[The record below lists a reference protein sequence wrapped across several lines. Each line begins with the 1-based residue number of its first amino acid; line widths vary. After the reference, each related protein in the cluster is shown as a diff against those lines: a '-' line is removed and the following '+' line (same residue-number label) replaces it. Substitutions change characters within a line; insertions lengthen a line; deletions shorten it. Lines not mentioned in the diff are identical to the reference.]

1 MSADGVASELAA
13 ERATEAPS
21 ELAAD
26 LAAELAEIRALD
38 TVPSERVSALWD
50 RLTPARVDDITGSRW
65 KGTGLDTGHPMFAM
79 LGQMRWWGKD
89 FTDARKV
96 DPILVTDDSGDVVP
110 DTSASGGGG
119 ASLWEVSFRGRPTA
133 SMVYDRL
140 PVIDHFVVVDTTT
153 DPTTGASRP
162 STLLAVMNGRGTVS
176 DGEHFWF
183 LLDRED

>member
-1 MSADGVASELAA
+1 MSADGVASE
-13 ERATEAPS
+13 
-21 ELAAD
+21 

-50 RLTPARVDDITGSRW
+50 RLIPARVDDIAGSRW

-96 DPILVTDDSGDVVP
+96 DPILVTDDSGEVVP
-110 DTSASGGGG
+110 DTSATGGGG

-162 STLLAVMNGRGTVS
+162 STLLSVMNGRGTVS
-176 DGEHFWF
+176 DGEYFWF

>member
-1 MSADGVASELAA
+1 
-13 ERATEAPS
+13 
-21 ELAAD
+21 
-26 LAAELAEIRALD
+26 
-38 TVPSERVSALWD
+38 
-50 RLTPARVDDITGSRW
+50 
-65 KGTGLDTGHPMFAM
+65 MFSM

-110 DTSASGGGG
+110 DTSATGGGG

-140 PVIDHFVVVDTTT
+140 PVIDHFVVVDT
-153 DPTTGASRP
+153 DASGRPT
-162 STLLAVMNGRGTVS
+162 TLLAVMNGRGTVS

-183 LLDRED
+183 VLDREG